1 MERPK
6 RTSSINL
13 AKASPAKTSPANVI
27 SASVVGGGVAR
38 VAGGVGGV
46 EGAGTTG
53 TTGVAGGGGGEEDR
67 AGTRRLPAAKRREQ
81 LLDVAA
87 ELFAKEGYARAT
99 TAQLAKAAG
108 VTEPII
114 YRHFASKRDL
124 FVALVERTADQTLQQ
139 WEELLK
145 SAMDP
150 AERLRRLTD
159 ENPMTSERGRLPY
172 RVFLQAITEVN
183 DPIVRKAVNA
193 HIRDLH
199 AFVAGEVRR
208 AQEERKV
215 TKIFS
220 DELLAWVLIDIG
232 LGYGMLDA
240 LQIEQHGRDE
250 SGRDV
255 QGLVER
261 LLTRRHGE

>member
-1 MERPK
+1 VERTK
-6 RTSSINL
+6 RTQVPGDEER
-13 AKASPAKTSPANVI
+13 AS
-27 SASVVGGGVAR
+27 
-38 VAGGVGGV
+38 
-46 EGAGTTG
+46 
-53 TTGVAGGGGGEEDR
+53 
-67 AGTRRLPAAKRREQ
+67 TRRLPAAKRREQ
-81 LLDVAA
+81 LLDAAA

-124 FVALVERTADQTLQQ
+124 FVALIERTADQTLQQ
-139 WEELLK
+139 WGELLR
-145 SAMDP
+145 SASDP
-150 AERLRRLTD
+150 AERLRRLTA

-183 DPIVRKAVNA
+183 DPIVRKAVSA

-199 AFVAGEVRR
+199 SFMAREVRR
-208 AQEERKV
+208 AQDERKV

-220 DELLAWVLIDIG
+220 DDLLAWVLIDIG
-232 LGYGMLDA
+232 LGYGLLDA
-240 LQIEQHGRDE
+240 LQVESHGKDE
-250 SGRDV
+250 AGRDV
-255 QGLVER
+255 QHLVER

>member
-1 MERPK
+1 MDRPK
-6 RTSSINL
+6 RSQSQDDE
-13 AKASPAKTSPANVI
+13 
-27 SASVVGGGVAR
+27 R
-38 VAGGVGGV
+38 V
-46 EGAGTTG
+46 
-53 TTGVAGGGGGEEDR
+53 
-67 AGTRRLPAAKRREQ
+67 GTRRLPAAKRREQ
-81 LLDVAA
+81 LLDAAA

-124 FVALVERTADQTLQQ
+124 FVALIERTADQTLQQ
-139 WEELLK
+139 WGELLR
-145 SAMDP
+145 SASDP
-150 AERLRRLTD
+150 ADRLRRLTG

-199 AFVAGEVRR
+199 SFMSREVRR
-208 AQEERKV
+208 AQDERKV

-220 DELLAWVLIDIG
+220 DDLLAWVLIDIG
-232 LGYGMLDA
+232 LGYGLLEA
-240 LQIEQHGRDE
+240 LQVENHGKDE

-255 QGLVER
+255 QHLVER
-261 LLTRRHGE
+261 ILTRRHGES